1 MKLNGSF
8 AVVVKLGGSEAKRK
22 WWWMVV
28 LLAGM
33 CALWYG
39 VLADIVLNNVVLSLL
54 DDNVAG
60 L

>member
-1 MKLNGSF
+1 
-8 AVVVKLGGSEAKRK
+8 
-22 WWWMVV
+22 MVV

-54 DDNVAG
+54 DDNGAG